1 MANMAP
7 GGYTIIG
14 SDKYTAGRCEV
25 IYESPATTSLCST
38 WVQYGTTATSIPR
51 IKVKTYRAGATASSC
66 TSYDTIDD
74 CGWPST
80 GNVWR
85 VGSAAS
91 TDCIIQWGMW
101 GNDECSVEYEW
112 QGVAAKPMSAEE
124 KKAYEEKRLKDRF
137 SQIIQGRCA
146 PNIAIRQNTKRQPL
160 PIPADIR
167 EQRARETLRRVI
179 GDQKYINFIKHG
191 FISVKG
197 RSGLVYQ
204 IFTGHGITHVFNQG
218 NLVDRLCVVLQGSF
232 PPTDSLIMRYLLILN
247 NEQQFRS
254 LAIKHSI
261 SGYERSRQENGPAEI
276 KPLAEIFKELKSKVA

>member
-1 MANMAP
+1 MAL
-7 GGYTIIG
+7 GGYMAIG
-14 SDKYTAGRCEV
+14 GNAYKNCEV
-25 IYESPATTSLCST
+25 TYEYPDVTSTCST
-38 WVQYGTTATSIPR
+38 WVEYGTGTMTTPR
-51 IKVKTYRAGATASSC
+51 IKIKAYRAGTASSC
-66 TSYDTIDD
+66 MTYDSWEGVSDVYGPTKNI
-74 CGWPST
+74 WKVS
-80 GNVWR
+80 
-85 VGSAAS
+85 SAAS
-91 TDCIIQWGMW
+91 TACTIQWGMW
-101 GNDECSVEYEW
+101 GYDEYTVECEW
-112 QGVAAKPMSAEE
+112 QGGIVKPMSAEE
-124 KKAYEEKRLKDRF
+124 KKAYEEKRLKERF

-146 PNIAIRQNTKRQPL
+146 PNVIIRQNTKRQPL

-197 RSGLVYQ
+197 RSGFVYQ
-204 IFTGHGITHVFNQG
+204 IFTGHGITHVFDQG
-218 NLVDRLCVVLQGSF
+218 NLVERLCVVLQGSF

-261 SGYERSRQENGPAEI
+261 SGYERSRQDNGPVAI

>member
-1 MANMAP
+1 M
-7 GGYTIIG
+7 IIG
-14 SDKYTAGRCEV
+14 SDKYTVGSCEV
-25 IYESPATTSLCST
+25 TYESPATTSLGST
-38 WVQYGTTATSIPR
+38 WVQYGTATTAIPR
-51 IKVKTYRAGATASSC
+51 IKVKAYRAGAAYAS
-66 TSYDTIDD
+66 TSYKIIDESTN

-91 TDCIIQWGMW
+91 TACTIQWGMW
-101 GNDECSVEYEW
+101 GDDECSVEYEW

-204 IFTGHGITHVFNQG
+204 IFTGHGITHVFDQG

-261 SGYERSRQENGPAEI
+261 SGYERSRQDSGPAEI